1 MCTSRPSPPP
11 PAPAPEPVAPPPI
24 TQNTQGAPK
33 PAGYSESDGRNRS
46 DATQASR
53 RRSRCFSV
61 ENTNCWR
68 SLNK

>member
-24 TQNTQGAPK
+24 TQNTHGAPK

-53 RRSRCFSV
+53 RRVGASV
-61 ENTNCWR
+61 LR
-68 SLNK
+68 IPIVGGL